1 MLEAN
6 QTIDAATREPL
17 MKRML
22 ERGWEFDFFKAVWNL
37 ERYATDRTPIGGRGP
52 VSQEAIRLR
61 PEVSMGFPATDVRRI
76 ARRDDPTGGPPFYR
90 IDLTFMGLYGV
101 STPLPLHYAVDI
113 LRLVAGQSAESPA
126 EGSDTADRGAV
137 GTSDPEAECAP
148 ARDFLD
154 LLHHRLLS
162 LFYRAWT
169 KYRYE
174 VSFGHPG
181 RDEVTTYLTY
191 LIGGSPT
198 HGEDE
203 LGVPPVRLLRYA
215 GILTQHPKSA
225 VAIQGMLRDYW
236 GNVPIDIDQFVGR
249 WVTLAPDDM
258 NAIGVA
264 NSRPGE
270 NLILGQQVY
279 DLSGAFN
286 VAIGPVDWET
296 YLDFLPDGERFA
308 QTRSLVRLAYSDPL
322 AFTLRIRLKAGVVPE
337 VQLYSDHRAAR
348 LGYTS
353 WVRTDQLPETSVTF
367 DAESAPPP
375 ESAATPVSKE
385 YAAVQRVPAG

>member
-6 QTIDAATREPL
+6 PTNDAATREPL

-22 ERGWEFDFFKAVWNL
+22 DRGWEFDFFKAVWNL

-61 PEVSMGFPATDVRRI
+61 PGVSMGFPATDVRRI
-76 ARRDDPTGGPPFYR
+76 ARVNDSAGGPPFYR

-101 STPLPLHYAVDI
+101 STPLPLHYAVDV
-113 LRLVAGQSAESPA
+113 LRSVAGQSGDSPA
-126 EGSDTADRGAV
+126 DGSEIADRGAAS
-137 GTSDPEAECAP
+137 TTDPEAECAP

-169 KYRYE
+169 KYRYD

-191 LIGGSPT
+191 LIGGSPAL
-198 HGEDE
+198 GEDD

-225 VAIQGMLRDYW
+225 AAIQGMLRDYW
-236 GNVPIDIDQFVGR
+236 GDVSIDIDQFVGR

-258 NAIGVA
+258 NAIGVV

-270 NLILGQQVY
+270 NLILGEQVY

-286 VAIGPVDWET
+286 VAIGPVDWDT
-296 YLDFLPDGERFA
+296 YLDFLPDGDCFA
-308 QTRSLVRLAYSDPL
+308 QTRSLVRLACSDPL
-322 AFTLRIRLKAGVVPE
+322 AFTLQIRLKAGVVPE
-337 VQLYSDHRAAR
+337 MQLYSDHRAAR

-353 WVRTDQLPETSVTF
+353 WVRTEELPETSVVF
-367 DAESAPPP
+367 DAESALPV
-375 ESAATPVSKE
+375 ESTAGTAPTEK
-385 YAAVQRVPAG
+385 RVVEGVRTG